1 MGIQTGKVNILST
14 LHEWFQ
20 LLESGH
26 DISAVL
32 RLQEA
37 FDSLACSADWQA
49 MQNWFSFE
57 AIAIIYYGWQT
68 IEVQVDDHV

>member
-1 MGIQTGKVNILST
+1 MGIQTGKINILSI

-26 DISAVL
+26 DISAFFL

-37 FDSLACSADWQA
+37 FDSLACSAIVLIDKLCRIGFHLKLLQY
-49 MQNWFSFE
+49 M
-57 AIAIIYYGWQT
+57 
-68 IEVQVDDHV
+68 VDRL